1 MGMTAVT
8 DSDLKE
14 IKDLIAA
21 LSGQM
26 TTIQKE
32 IADLKVGVGK
42 IEDLRV
48 SVGKI
53 EATLQAQQQS
63 VQKIPDLAEKVG
75 ELKNWRQIALT
86 LGGALIGGAVTWLIR
101 SSSIN
106 P

>member
-1 MGMTAVT
+1 MSAVT
-8 DSDLKE
+8 DADLKE

-32 IADLKVGVGK
+32 IGDLKVNVGK
-42 IEDLRV
+42 IEDLRI

-53 EATLQAQQQS
+53 EATLQTQQS
-63 VQKIPDLAEKVG
+63 SFQKIPDLAEKVG

-86 LGGALIGGAVTWLIR
+86 LGGALVGGAITW
-101 SSSIN
+101 
-106 P
+106 